1 MEEINVYNLH
11 EYSSYRLLPHLNQ
24 IIISWD
30 KNNKQLDSL
39 MLNENLLISERSFK
53 NSLWVNELKKSI
65 HWERG
70 KSVGLFVNSNI
81 SQTQI
86 IIYVIDT
93 SITYQYVMIKL
104 DEDGYLM
111 VKNKN
116 SVNIRDQT
124 FEKVNCLYN
133 DLLSEE
139 YSPYTLK

>member
-11 EYSSYRLLPHLNQ
+11 EYSNYRLLPHLNQ

-39 MLNENLLISERSFK
+39 MLNENLLISENSFK
-53 NSLWVNELKKSI
+53 NSLWVNELKKAT
-65 HWERG
+65 HWEPG
-70 KSVGLFVNSNI
+70 KCVGLFVNDNI
-81 SQTQI
+81 SQTRI

-93 SITYQYVMIKL
+93 SISQHYVMIKL

-111 VKNKN
+111 VKKN
-116 SVNIRDQT
+116 NVNTREQI
-124 FEKVNCLYN
+124 FERVNCLYN

-139 YSPYTLK
+139 YSPYMLK